1 MYCVQICN
9 LIGNLIYNL
18 IGNLIYNLIGI
29 GRRGR
34 ISVSGP
40 DLLDV

>member
-9 LIGNLIYNL
+9 LIGNL

-34 ISVSGP
+34 ISVSAP